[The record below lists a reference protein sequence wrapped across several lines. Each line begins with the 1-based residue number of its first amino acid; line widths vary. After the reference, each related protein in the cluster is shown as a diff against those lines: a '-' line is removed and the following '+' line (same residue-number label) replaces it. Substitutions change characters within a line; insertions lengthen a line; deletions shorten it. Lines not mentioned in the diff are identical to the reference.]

1 MEVSFLFSPSRR
13 GRELK
18 VKSHSQSPKAHAHLL
33 ESISMK
39 GEQRSPS
46 CAPTPAC
53 SLRPA
58 IGEAAPP
65 RFRSSSTTLLFRGWI
80 RPKFISFSGPS
91 PGKSRWAYQVWMYF
105 DSVPSR
111 PFILF

>member
-39 GEQRSPS
+39 GERSPS

-65 RFRSSSTTLLFRGWI
+65 RFRSSSTSLLFHARLDSAKI
-80 RPKFISFSGPS
+80 DFIFWTLP
-91 PGKSRWAYQVWMYF
+91 R
-105 DSVPSR
+105 
-111 PFILF
+111 